1 MNIEQS
7 QGKQLQAETNC
18 AETKV
23 QGTAYKQFN
32 AKKNKYKY
40 ECRYLCP
47 KKNKISE
54 VVVSDDK

>member
-32 AKKNKYKY
+32 AKKININTSAVI
-40 ECRYLCP
+40 CAR
-47 KKNKISE
+47 KK
-54 VVVSDDK
+54 